1 MGDSHELDAVDKVN
15 FPPSPFVYNCT
26 ISHINHIKMFILSIL
41 ILPLRAI
48 STGITFLITLS
59 LANYIT
65 YDCPMYPTK
74 PHCNY
79 KRRLLMPLLVLLART
94 VYFFGGIGWV
104 RVKGTRAS
112 RNDAPILVLGPHSS
126 FLDSLAVVVMGMPSC
141 VAMVSH
147 ARSVIGGLIK
157 VLQPILVDRED
168 RSSRKRTVEAI
179 CSRAKSKEDWPQLLI
194 FPEGTCANRS
204 CLVSF
209 RQGAFQPG
217 VPVQPV
223 LLRWP
228 NTVDSSSWVWE
239 GPSVWKLLWMTFT
252 QFNTR
257 FEIEFLPV
265 YVPSEEERM
274 DAHLYA
280 NNVRR
285 KMAEA
290 LRVPTCDLLYDDFCR
305 LRVAIEC
312 KLPNPEACVFL
323 YGLLRTAFCYHRFSN
338 LSLTNEQSYLD
349 WVRLRLEALLSLAR
363 RSPHL
368 TQIAFIDALFP
379 NVQPDE
385 RETLLLN
392 LTIENYTTTPL
403 LGVNFRLFLTQACM
417 LLYPSD
423 PRRALH
429 YAARSFK
436 SIESSLSDLLLD
448 DQPVDATAPTAGW
461 ALDRDDAYQLLFDVY
476 RFDETETVVRLV
488 QAASAGRPNPSSNA
502 ISVDS
507 LYAILKTEASV
518 QLESYLNFEKK
529 LLARLR
535 SRGRPLLDFDREK
548 SYALNHC

>member
-1 MGDSHELDAVDKVN
+1 MSSDNHELDARDKNN

-26 ISHINHIKMFILSIL
+26 VSHINHIKMFILSLL
-41 ILPLRAI
+41 ILPFRAI
-48 STGITFLITLS
+48 STGITFLITLG

-74 PHCNY
+74 PHRNY
-79 KRRLLMPLLVLLART
+79 KRRFLMPLLVLLARA

-104 RVKGTRAS
+104 KVKGIRAS

-147 ARSVIGGLIK
+147 ARSAIGGLIK

-168 RSSRKRTVEAI
+168 RSSRRRTVETI
-179 CSRAKSKEDWPQLLI
+179 CSRAKSRDDWPQLLI

-217 VPVQPV
+217 LPVQPV

-228 NTVDSSSWVWE
+228 NIVDSSSWVWE
-239 GPSVWKLLWMTFT
+239 GPSVWRLLWMTFT

-265 YVPSEEERM
+265 YIPSEEERM
-274 DAHLYA
+274 DARLYA

-290 LRVPTCDLLYDDFCR
+290 LQVPTCDLLYDDFCR
-305 LRVAIEC
+305 LQVAIEC
-312 KLPNPEACVFL
+312 KLPNPEGSVFL
-323 YGLLRTAFCYHRFSN
+323 HGLLRTAFCYHRFNN
-338 LSLTNEQSYLD
+338 LTPTDEQSYLN
-349 WVRLRLEALLSLAR
+349 WVRLRLDALLSLAR
-363 RSPHL
+363 HSPYL

-403 LGVNFRLFLTQACM
+403 LGVNFRLFSTQACM
-417 LLYPSD
+417 LLYPAD
-423 PRRALH
+423 PRKALH
-429 YAARSFK
+429 YAARAFK
-436 SIESSLSDLLLD
+436 SVESSLSDLLLD
-448 DQPVDATAPTAGW
+448 DQCSDATAPTTSW
-461 ALDRDDAYQLLFDVY
+461 VLDKDDAYQLLFDVY
-476 RFDETETVVRLV
+476 RFDEMETVIRLV
-488 QAASAGRPNPSSNA
+488 QAASASRPNPSDNA
-502 ISVDS
+502 ISIGGFTLALLLRLKLGCIFGLLS
-507 LYAILKTEASV
+507 RWLYD
-518 QLESYLNFEKK
+518 
-529 LLARLR
+529 ARLLEP
-535 SRGRPLLDFDREK
+535 SEELCVQSKPNPRP
-548 SYALNHC
+548 CT